1 MAFARPA
8 SLEAVCG
15 VGLLRDSKQAAS
27 MEKQA
32 QAGPQ
37 IAAG

>member
-1 MAFARPA
+1 
-8 SLEAVCG
+8 